1 MNCVSYIMRYTVL
14 YIREHGEL
22 AKNIIQKS
30 SSQYHPVALA
40 VLVRYNQAQ
49 KCLQNVS
56 NRFRKKN
63 CLMQFSTACL
73 PACLPACL
81 MPSDKCNSI
90 IASYFIQ
97 CCFSLTDA
105 PQYVQCTHHGLTFVL
120 LCVPFLFVNSRRYQ
134 FVITRC

>member
-56 NRFRKKN
+56 NRFLKFLFN
-63 CLMQFSTACL
+63 AIFYCLS
-73 PACLPACL
+73 ACL

-120 LCVPFLFVNSRRYQ
+120 LCVPFLFANSPRYQ

>member
-1 MNCVSYIMRYTVL
+1 MYHTICGILCFILGNMESWPKISS
-14 YIREHGEL
+14 
-22 AKNIIQKS
+22 KNHLLNTILSPWQYWLGITKPKS
-30 SSQYHPVALA
+30 AFRMFPIDFKKFLFNAIFY
-40 VLVRYNQAQ
+40 
-49 KCLQNVS
+49 CLS
-56 NRFRKKN
+56 
-63 CLMQFSTACL
+63 
-73 PACLPACL
+73 ACL